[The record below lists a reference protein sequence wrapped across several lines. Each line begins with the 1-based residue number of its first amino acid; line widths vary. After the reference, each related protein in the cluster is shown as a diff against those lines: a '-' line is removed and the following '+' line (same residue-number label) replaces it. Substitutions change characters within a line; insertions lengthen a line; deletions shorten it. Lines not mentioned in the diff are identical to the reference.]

1 MQKQLELALGEGRA
15 DPEVRPPFKTVVT
28 DYYEE
33 WHQEERVI
41 RCVSQ
46 TTQHLDSPHSPLK
59 TYQVY
64 YL

>member
-1 MQKQLELALGEGRA
+1 MQKQLELALEEGT

-28 DYYEE
+28 EYYEE
-33 WHQEERVI
+33 WHEEERGI
-41 RCVSQ
+41 RCVVK
-46 TTQHLDSPHSPLK
+46 TTQQLDSPHSPLK